1 MSDPASRDRRLSVE
15 EYLRREERARVRH
28 EYVAG
33 HVYAMTGA
41 TIRHNK
47 IVRNMVTAL
56 HAAAGGGP
64 CQVFVNDVKVRI
76 GDERFYYP
84 DVVVACA
91 PVDDDAVY
99 VTDPCLI
106 VEVTS
111 PSTRATDRREKL
123 LAYGRLPS
131 LQAYLIVDHRRRR
144 VEWYVPDGATG
155 LRLRDAVAGDGAID
169 VPCPR
174 VALPLATIYA
184 GVTLPVLGERAP
196 AGYRTAGDPTS
207 AGPRPRRDV
216 RTR

>member
-1 MSDPASRDRRLSVE
+1 MSESTSRDRRLSVD
-15 EYLRREERARVRH
+15 EYLRREARAQVRH

-47 IVRNMVTAL
+47 IVRNLFAAL
-56 HAAAGGGP
+56 HAAAASGP

-76 GDERFYYP
+76 GDDAFYYP
-84 DVVVACA
+84 DIVVACGA
-91 PVDDDAVY
+91 VDDDAVY
-99 VTDPCLI
+99 VSDPCLV

-123 LAYGRLPS
+123 LGYGRLAS

-144 VEWYVPDGATG
+144 VEWYVPGARG
-155 LRLRDAVAGDGAID
+155 LQLHAAVSGAGGID

-174 VALPLATIYA
+174 TALPLDAIYA
-184 GVTLPVLGERAP
+184 SVTLPAVGERA
-196 AGYRTAGDPTS
+196 ARYRARGRVP
-207 AGPRPRRDV
+207 
-216 RTR
+216 